1 MILFSKYSPVWYGLG
16 KLNPGLVLGYLI
28 YCLWSPNCWATLYY
42 SIVPSFCLLKGIP
55 LFPQVFFASLSSHFL
70 NTHKAESLVY
80 KRNLTNFAFGL
91 NFQVSSKWFLPFA
104 YVIIAELIYSFAEFL
119 WSGGTILG
127 WWNEQRI
134 WLYKRTSSYMFAFLD
149 TMLKL
154 FGSSNT
160 TFIVTPKV
168 TNDDVLLRYK
178 QEKMEFGSA
187 SPMLTILS
195 TLAMINLF
203 CLMGLMKNLILTREL
218 GLEYVFET
226 MALQFLLCG
235 VLVFVNLPLYNA
247 LFFRQDKGKIP
258 SSTAFQSVAFALS
271 VCTCIAYM

>member
-1 MILFSKYSPVWYGLG
+1 M
-16 KLNPGLVLGYLI
+16 
-28 YCLWSPNCWATLYY
+28 
-42 SIVPSFCLLKGIP
+42 
-55 LFPQVFFASLSSHFL
+55 
-70 NTHKAESLVY
+70 
-80 KRNLTNFAFGL
+80 
-91 NFQVSSKWFLPFA
+91 
-104 YVIIAELIYSFAEFL
+104 IIAELVYSFAEFL

-178 QEKMEFGSA
+178 QEKMEFGSD
-187 SPMLTILS
+187 SLMITILS

-203 CLMGLMKNLILTREL
+203 CLMGLVKKLILTREL

-226 MALQFLLCG
+226 MALQILLCG

-258 SSTAFQSVAFALS
+258 RSTAFQSVAFALS